1 MEARDEKLLDKSK
14 AKVHPL
20 DSYKQAKC
28 SQDKMNQTG
37 TFLSKCIS
45 SQLMSLSGASI
56 TYLDDEHIFKSIFL
70 LTNRHSER

>member
-1 MEARDEKLLDKSK
+1 MKAGNEKSLGKSEG
-14 AKVHPL
+14 KVHSL

-28 SQDKMNQTG
+28 SQDTMNKTG
-37 TFLSKCIS
+37 TFLSKCIF
-45 SQLMSLSGASI
+45 SQLMSLSGAST

>member
-1 MEARDEKLLDKSK
+1 M
-14 AKVHPL
+14 HPL
-20 DSYKQAKC
+20 DSYKQAKH
-28 SQDKMNQTG
+28 SQNKMNKTG
-37 TFLSKCIS
+37 TLLSKCIF

>member
-1 MEARDEKLLDKSK
+1 MEARDEKLGKSK
-14 AKVHPL
+14 EKVHPL
-20 DSYKQAKC
+20 DSYKQTKC
-28 SQDKMNQTG
+28 SQDKINKTG
-37 TFLSKCIS
+37 TFPSKCIF

>member
-1 MEARDEKLLDKSK
+1 MEARDEKLLGKSK
-14 AKVHPL
+14 EKVHPL
-20 DSYKQAKC
+20 DSYKQTKC
-28 SQDKMNQTG
+28 SQDKINKTG
-37 TFLSKCIS
+37 TFPSKCIF

>member
-1 MEARDEKLLDKSK
+1 
-14 AKVHPL
+14 
-20 DSYKQAKC
+20 
-28 SQDKMNQTG
+28 MNKTG
-37 TFLSKCIS
+37 TFLSKCIL